1 MSRSGHLE
9 IVPIAMYLVR
19 KMFALKCGGAS
30 LSAEERHAVSFEI
43 RFVGREKI
51 IRSWAQMG
59 DIK

>member
-1 MSRSGHLE
+1 
-9 IVPIAMYLVR
+9 MYLVR
-19 KMFALKCGGAS
+19 KMFALKCGS
-30 LSAEERHAVSFEI
+30 VCLSVEERQAVSSEI